1 VQLQEGAGKD
11 YVVDYQSGQIYFNNP
26 AVYPPGTALTVDFG
40 YTTAGFNGQ
49 GDGNNAISIA
59 QLAQASLAMPDA
71 TGTNMDTL
79 GGAYAAMVGALGS
92 AKTESAYNLATT
104 TNLQSY
110 LQTQIS
116 SVSGVN
122 MDEEL
127 ANMVTF
133 QNSYQAS
140 AKYISTISTL
150 MNTLINMT

>member
-1 VQLQEGAGKD
+1 
-11 YVVDYQSGQIYFNNP
+11 
-26 AVYPPGTALTVDFG
+26 
-40 YTTAGFNGQ
+40 
-49 GDGNNAISIA
+49 
-59 QLAQASLAMPDA
+59 
-71 TGTNMDTL
+71 
-79 GGAYAAMVGALGS
+79 MVGGLGS
-92 AKTESAYNLATT
+92 AKTESASNLATT

-150 MNTLINMT
+150 MTTLINMT